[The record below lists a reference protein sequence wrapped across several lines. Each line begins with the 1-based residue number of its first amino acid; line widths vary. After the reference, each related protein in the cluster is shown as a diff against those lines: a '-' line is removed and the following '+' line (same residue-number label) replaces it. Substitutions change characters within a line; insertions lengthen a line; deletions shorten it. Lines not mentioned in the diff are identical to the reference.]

1 MNVPTPDSTA
11 MVDELYGPLYRFA
24 LSLVGAPAAA
34 SDLTQEAFF
43 RWFKQ
48 GGELRDPAKV
58 KSWLFTTLYREFLRT
73 NRRANRFPHH
83 ELDEVESELPAVAPE
98 ELDQLDGALVMGA
111 LQQVEETYRAPLSL
125 FYLEAFSYAQIA
137 EALDVPAGT
146 VMSRLSRGRDQLRRH
161 LRNRL
166 TAEEQKLIP
175 FAAAKTR

>member
-1 MNVPTPDSTA
+1 
-11 MVDELYGPLYRFA
+11 
-24 LSLVGAPAAA
+24 
-34 SDLTQEAFF
+34 
-43 RWFKQ
+43 
-48 GGELRDPAKV
+48 
-58 KSWLFTTLYREFLRT
+58 
-73 NRRANRFPHH
+73 
-83 ELDEVESELPAVAPE
+83 LDEVESELPAVAPE